1 MPDQDQQTQQEIIKK
16 LEADKK
22 RLEEGLSGIK
32 LTPNPEALNELRKLS
47 ESSSDLLHSIIPN
60 KVREEMD
67 KILSS
72 FSAEFRL
79 LTDSLRKLAGEV
91 EKSNSEIFYSL
102 EEVDRMAHNIKR
114 LEERIDEIHLEFRSA
129 RKPT

>member
-60 KVREEMD
+60 KVREEID

-114 LEERIDEIHLEFRSA
+114 LEERIDEIHREFRSA